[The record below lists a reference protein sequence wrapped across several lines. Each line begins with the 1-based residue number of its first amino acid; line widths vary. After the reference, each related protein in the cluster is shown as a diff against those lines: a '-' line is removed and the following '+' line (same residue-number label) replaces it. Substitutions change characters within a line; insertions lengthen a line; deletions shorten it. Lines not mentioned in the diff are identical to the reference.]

1 MSPRICTN
9 WFIREDWRKFVEKVF
24 GKGYMLLKD
33 KVVLITGAG
42 KGSGRLL
49 AEAFAEQ
56 GARVAANDISPIN
69 VEEVVNGIVKRGGTA
84 KAFVDDVAKKVA
96 VQALVNDVE
105 DEFGGIDILVNHA
118 NVQPNFSL
126 MDMDEWDWHRV
137 YDVNITGAFLVTQSV
152 ARVMRGKGGGV
163 ILNLVEE
170 AGKGAE
176 KEAAYYSSLASLT
189 KLSELA
195 AQEFNPFGIKVF
207 AVERSKDL
215 VRAVFEKLESL

>member
-1 MSPRICTN
+1 MQ
-9 WFIREDWRKFVEKVF
+9 
-24 GKGYMLLKD
+24 LKD

-69 VEEVVNGIVKRGGTA
+69 VEEVVNGIVKRGGLA

-96 VQALVNDVE
+96 VQSMVNDVE
-105 DEFGGIDILVNHA
+105 DEFGSIDILINHA
-118 NVQPNFSL
+118 NVQPRFSL
-126 MDMDEWDWHRV
+126 LDMDEWDWHRV

-152 ARVMRGKGGGV
+152 ARVMREKGGGV

-170 AGKGAE
+170 AGKGVE

-195 AQEFNPFGIKVF
+195 GREFNPFGIKVF
-207 AVERSKDL
+207 VVERSKNL
-215 VRAVFEKLESL
+215 VRSVFEKLETL

>member
-1 MSPRICTN
+1 
-9 WFIREDWRKFVEKVF
+9 
-24 GKGYMLLKD
+24 MLLKD

-69 VEEVVNGIVKRGGTA
+69 VEEVVGGIVKRDGTA

-118 NVQPNFSL
+118 NVQPKFSL